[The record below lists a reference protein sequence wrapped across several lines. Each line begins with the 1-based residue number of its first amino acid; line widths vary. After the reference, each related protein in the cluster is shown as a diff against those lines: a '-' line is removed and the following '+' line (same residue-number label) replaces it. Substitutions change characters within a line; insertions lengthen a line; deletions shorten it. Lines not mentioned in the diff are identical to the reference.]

1 MYSINN
7 YSHRI
12 ISQQNSGE
20 DSTTG
25 SASHQSAGERYLSGT
40 TLYNHP
46 TVLPPPGTISL
57 VDVPTNDNTSI
68 MASAT
73 TTTSPLE
80 SLEKKGCLEG
90 TVLSVYDLPYSE
102 QPISVTLSACG
113 MTVSSGPPLA
123 RHKDRNSYRFAINTA
138 SSSTDSLKAA
148 AADNNNSDNNTDVI
162 KLVAPLRDL
171 YQSDLKIKVIYN
183 DTKYNL
189 ETELPL
195 RQLHVQ
201 ENKWLILNLSTT
213 STTTASTSTP
223 KNNFAPESNDTTTT
237 SLTKTALEEYGKEED
252 MSPPPTIRIKLKLSG
267 PYRPEV
273 AALVNFTQIWFG
285 IVDKVENGAQST
297 LQKVPKLPNISNK
310 HRNLL
315 LIPIIPAAAILVA
328 ALPIVVGVVAMA
340 VPFLLP
346 FAILILGLVAT
357 TLISGGI
364 VYVSTRKGRSK
375 LGLTFGPLIEHWIV
389 SRSGQALVY
398 DTGPRPTPV
407 SVCRQVLP
415 AGVWSKLWTS
425 LLIDLIGSSSY
436 LLPVVGEGF
445 DLGWAPAQTILI
457 MAMYDDT
464 SPNLKY
470 VSFIEEIM
478 PFTDIIPSATIGW
491 GCEFIPI
498 LWNDHNQNNNIAP
511 EVTQAVTQL
520 VTTAANVAMTRG
532 KAKTK

>member
-1 MYSINN
+1 
-7 YSHRI
+7 
-12 ISQQNSGE
+12 
-20 DSTTG
+20 
-25 SASHQSAGERYLSGT
+25 
-40 TLYNHP
+40 
-46 TVLPPPGTISL
+46 
-57 VDVPTNDNTSI
+57 
-68 MASAT
+68 
-73 TTTSPLE
+73 
-80 SLEKKGCLEG
+80 
-90 TVLSVYDLPYSE
+90 
-102 QPISVTLSACG
+102 

-148 AADNNNSDNNTDVI
+148 AADNNSDNNTDVI

-213 STTTASTSTP
+213 STTTA
-223 KNNFAPESNDTTTT
+223 K
-237 SLTKTALEEYGKEED
+237 YGKEED

-357 TLISGGI
+357 TVISGGI
-364 VYVSTRKGRSK
+364 VYVSTRKGRSE

>member
-12 ISQQNSGE
+12 ISQNKSGE
-20 DSTTG
+20 DSTAG
-25 SASHQSAGERYLSGT
+25 SASNQSASERYLTGT
-40 TLYNHP
+40 TLYIHP
-46 TVLPPPGTISL
+46 TVLPPPGTIIM
-57 VDVPTNDNTSI
+57 TSS
-68 MASAT
+68 ASSTPAAT
-73 TTTSPLE
+73 PLE
-80 SLEKKGCLEG
+80 SIEKKGCLEG

-102 QPISVTLSACG
+102 QPIAVTLSACG

-123 RHKDRNSYRFAINTA
+123 RHKDRNSYRFATNTA
-138 SSSTDSLKAA
+138 SSASTDNLAT
-148 AADNNNSDNNTDVI
+148 ADNNNDTDVI

-195 RQLHVQ
+195 RQLRVH
-201 ENKWLILNLSTT
+201 ENKWLILNLT
-213 STTTASTSTP
+213 TTTASATKSTSTSTSTP
-223 KNNFAPESNDTTTT
+223 KNNNSAPESNGATTT
-237 SLTKTALEEYGKEED
+237 SLTTTASEENGKEED

-267 PYRPEV
+267 PYRPEI

-310 HRNLL
+310 HRNML
-315 LIPIIPAAAILVA
+315 LIPIVPAAAILVVA
-328 ALPIVVGVVAMA
+328 SPIVVGVVAMA

-346 FAILILGLVAT
+346 FAILILGLVVT

-364 VYVSTRKGRSK
+364 VYVSTKKGRNK
-375 LGLTFGPLIEHWIV
+375 LGLTFGPFLEHWIV

-415 AGVWSKLWTS
+415 IGVWSKLWTS

-436 LLPVVGEGF
+436 LLPIVGEGF

-498 LWNDHNQNNNIAP
+498 LWNDHNSNNNIAP
-511 EVTQAVTQL
+511 EVTQAFTQL
-520 VTTAANVAMTRG
+520 VTTAANVVMTR
-532 KAKTK
+532 KTKTK

>member
-12 ISQQNSGE
+12 ISQQKSGE

-57 VDVPTNDNTSI
+57 VDVLTNDNTI
-68 MASAT
+68 MVST
-73 TTTSPLE
+73 TPPLE

-102 QPISVTLSACG
+102 QPTSVTLSACG

-123 RHKDRNSYRFAINTA
+123 RHKDRNSYRFATNTA
-138 SSSTDSLKAA
+138 STSTDSLKAA
-148 AADNNNSDNNTDVI
+148 ADNSDNTDVI
-162 KLVAPLRDL
+162 KLVAPLGDL

-183 DTKYNL
+183 NTKYNL

-195 RQLHVQ
+195 RQLRVYD
-201 ENKWLILNLSTT
+201 NKWLILNL

-223 KNNFAPESNDTTTT
+223 KNNSAPESDGTTT
-237 SLTKTALEEYGKEED
+237 SLTTTASEENGKEED

-267 PYRPEV
+267 PYRPEI

-315 LIPIIPAAAILVA
+315 LIPIVPAAAILVVA
-328 ALPIVVGVVAMA
+328 SPIVVGVVAMA

-364 VYVSTRKGRSK
+364 VYVSTKKGRNK

-415 AGVWSKLWTS
+415 VGVWSKLWTS
-425 LLIDLIGSSSY
+425 LLVDLIGSSSY
-436 LLPVVGEGF
+436 LLPIVGEGF

-457 MAMYDDT
+457 MAMYDAT

-511 EVTQAVTQL
+511 EVTQAVTHL
-520 VTTAANVAMTRG
+520 VKTAANVVMTRG
-532 KAKTK
+532 KTKTK

>member
-1 MYSINN
+1 MYSISN

-12 ISQQNSGE
+12 ISQQKSGE

-57 VDVPTNDNTSI
+57 VDVPTNDNTI
-68 MASAT
+68 MAST
-73 TTTSPLE
+73 TPPLE

-123 RHKDRNSYRFAINTA
+123 RHKDRNSYRFATNTA
-138 SSSTDSLKAA
+138 SSSTDSFKA
-148 AADNNNSDNNTDVI
+148 AADNSDKTDVI

-195 RQLHVQ
+195 RQLRVH

-213 STTTASTSTP
+213 TASTSAP
-223 KNNFAPESNDTTTT
+223 KNNSAPEGNGTTT
-237 SLTKTALEEYGKEED
+237 SLTTASVENGKEED

-267 PYRPEV
+267 PYRPEI

-315 LIPIIPAAAILVA
+315 LIPIVPVAAILVVA
-328 ALPIVVGVVAMA
+328 SPIVVGVVALA

-364 VYVSTRKGRSK
+364 VYVSTKKGRNK

-407 SVCRQVLP
+407 SVCRQILP
-415 AGVWSKLWTS
+415 VGVWSKLWTS

-436 LLPVVGEGF
+436 LLPIVGEGF

-498 LWNDHNQNNNIAP
+498 LWNDHNQNNYIAP

-520 VTTAANVAMTRG
+520 VTTAANAVMTRG
-532 KAKTK
+532 KTKTK